1 MGDKPPLLNYNRKF
15 KPYKYGKE
23 AVQQYN
29 VNTIQ
34 IKYVLNRNSMG
45 HAIPSGAPFEINHFF
60 WINVFL
66 REIFFKK
73 LS

>member
-29 VNTIQ
+29 TDQ
-34 IKYVLNRNSMG
+34 ICIESCIG
-45 HAIPSGAPFEINHFF
+45 HAIPSGVPFEINQFF